1 MSEPR
6 KIIPLVP
13 VATVPAADAELH
25 GCAELEPFVLRVIGD
40 SMAPEFLDGHVMVLD
55 PGLPARE
62 GAFVVVES
70 NGEMLFG
77 CFRRDA
83 GRDYLAPLNPQY
95 PAHEIIA
102 SDRLV
107 GVVIQRAGRRRADR
121 KRYD

>member
-1 MSEPR
+1 M
-6 KIIPLVP
+6 
-13 VATVPAADAELH
+13 
-25 GCAELEPFVLRVIGD
+25 LRVIGD
-40 SMAPEFLDGHVMVLD
+40 SMAPEFLDGHVIVLD

-70 NGEMLFG
+70 GGEMLFG

-83 GRDYLAPLNPQY
+83 GRDCLVPLNPQY
-95 PAHEIIA
+95 PAHENTA